1 MVYKCQEFQIG
12 FDRRTPSQIKKHFVQ
27 MEDYEKEYVKKA
39 VKNINIKRLVIS
51 PHLYEKMEREG
62 ITFDLEVIYDTI
74 RKFNVNKDLIE
85 VNRNNDNSTRILIK
99 SRKNLDVNV
108 NGRIEKCKLCFV
120 INLANNHIVTTYYN
134 NLQNV
139 KRIPNLTKYDKNL
152 NIVKY
157 LKQYI

>member
-27 MEDYEKEYVKKA
+27 MKDYEKEYVKKA

-74 RKFNVNKDLIE
+74 RKFNVNEDLIE
-85 VNRNNDNSTRILIK
+85 VNFNKDKSTRIAFRSKKIIE
-99 SRKNLDVNV
+99 VNV
-108 NGRIEKCKLCFV
+108 GGRIEKCRLCFV
-120 INLANNHIVTTYYN
+120 INLANGHIVTTYYN
-134 NLQNV
+134 SLQNV
-139 KRIPNLTKYDKNL
+139 KRIPNLMKYDSNL
-152 NIVKY
+152 NIVKH

>member
-27 MEDYEKEYVKKA
+27 MKDYEKEYVKKA

-74 RKFNVNKDLIE
+74 RKFNVNEDLIE

-108 NGRIEKCKLCFV
+108 NGRMEKCKLCFV